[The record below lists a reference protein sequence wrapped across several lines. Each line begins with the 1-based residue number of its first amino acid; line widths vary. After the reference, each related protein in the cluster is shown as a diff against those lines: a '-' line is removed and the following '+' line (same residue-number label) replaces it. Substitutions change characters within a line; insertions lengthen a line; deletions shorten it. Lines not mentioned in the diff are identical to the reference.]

1 MIQWTRLLA
10 LVLVI
15 VMIAAATSLALPVIL
30 RDINLGLDLRGGVY
44 VLLEAQPRE
53 TAPGEELG
61 EEPVPSWW
69 QRLQRRFDSLFG
81 GGGQNIGDGGISD
94 ADINATIEI
103 LRNRVDQFGFA
114 EPIIQREGDRRIRVE
129 LAADPT
135 KPTQDQRAIL
145 ELIGKTALLE
155 FKSPSGETLLTGA
168 NLIAA
173 RAIFQTN
180 EWGRQEPVVAI
191 EFDGEGA
198 RIFADMTRTYQG
210 QVIPIVLDGR
220 EISRPRVNQVITGG
234 NAVITGMGSLE
245 EAANTASLLRSGAL
259 PLELTQ
265 LEVRTVGP
273 LLGMDSLQR
282 SLRAGILGLIL
293 VVVFMIGFYRLPGL
307 LASFALAAYIVIV
320 LGVMVAMGAVLT
332 LPGIAG
338 LILTIGMAVDANV
351 IIFERV
357 KEEMYSG
364 KTIRASVVTGFGKAL
379 STILDSN
386 ITTLIVA
393 GVLFRFGTGPV
404 RGFALTLAIGVIVSM
419 ITALV
424 ITRMMIY
431 NLANSNVVKAR
442 WLMGVNK

>member
-10 LVLVI
+10 LILVI
-15 VMIAAATSLALPVIL
+15 VMIAAATSLALPVIF

-44 VLLEAQPRE
+44 VLLEAQPQE
-53 TAPGEELG
+53 NTGEPGEEPSL
-61 EEPVPSWW
+61 SWW
-69 QRLQRRFDSLFG
+69 QRLQRRFDGWFGRGVEG
-81 GGGQNIGDGGISD
+81 GGTISD
-94 ADINATIEI
+94 ADMNATIEI

-135 KPTQDQRAIL
+135 KPNQDQRAIL

-155 FKSPSGETLLTGA
+155 LKSPTGETLITGA
-168 NLIAA
+168 HLVSA
-173 RAIFQTN
+173 RATYQAN

-191 EFDGEGA
+191 EWDREGT
-198 RIFADMTRTYQG
+198 RIFADITRTYQG
-210 QVIPIVLDGR
+210 QIIPIVLDGKA
-220 EISRPRVNQVITGG
+220 ISEPRVNSVITSG
-234 NAVITGMGSLE
+234 NAIITGMSTIE
-245 EAANTASLLRSGAL
+245 EAANLASLLRSGAL

-282 SLRAGILGLIL
+282 SLRAGILGLVL

-307 LASFALAAYIVIV
+307 LATFALAAYIVIV
-320 LGVMVAMGAVLT
+320 LGVLVAMGAVLT

-351 IIFERV
+351 IIFERI
-357 KEEMYSG
+357 KEEMSSG
-364 KTIRASVVTGFGKAL
+364 KTVRASVVTGFGKAL

-404 RGFALTLAIGVIVSM
+404 RGFALTLAIGVVVSM

-424 ITRMMIY
+424 ITRIMMY
-431 NLANSNVVKAR
+431 NLANSNAVKAR

>member
-53 TAPGEELG
+53 TAPGEEPG

-94 ADINATIEI
+94 ADINATIEV

-364 KTIRASVVTGFGKAL
+364 KTIRASVVAGFGKAL

-424 ITRMMIY
+424 ITRIMIY
-431 NLANSNVVKAR
+431 NLANSNAVKAR